1 MAYSLVDSELRI
13 NLNQQMY
20 MVWHDFHFKDFGV
33 NLGDG
38 LLNQLLQPLSDF
50 SNEALAPIFRTPDN
64 MVFARENDVLV

>member
-33 NLGDG
+33 YFGGG
-38 LLNQLLQPLSDF
+38 LLDQLLQPRLDF
-50 SNEALAPIFRTPDN
+50 SDETFTPIFRTPDN